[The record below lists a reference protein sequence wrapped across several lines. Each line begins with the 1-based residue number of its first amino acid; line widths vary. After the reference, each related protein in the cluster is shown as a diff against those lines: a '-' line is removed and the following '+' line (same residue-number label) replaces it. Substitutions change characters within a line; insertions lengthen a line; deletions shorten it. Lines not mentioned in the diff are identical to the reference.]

1 MYALLLI
8 PKQGIPSFMT
18 LYTSRED
25 FLATMKLRNTPDGW
39 REASGPYRV
48 ILEIEKLSHIPQVLR
63 RVQLV
68 APDQYDRC
76 RTLLARWALIEGTGE
91 MDPDKAN

>member
-48 ILEIEKLSHIPQVLR
+48 ILEIERVDHIPQVLR
-63 RVQLV
+63 RVHLV

-76 RTLLARWALIEGTGE
+76 RLLLARWAMVAESE
-91 MDPDKAN
+91 EEEESED